1 MGNMINER
9 VYSKINVKCLLNS
22 VLYSRN
28 VFHFFLGQRMIGN
41 MWMIE
46 AGGTEEQREPELK
59 GSMER
64 KWIFQGEPS

>member
-28 VFHFFLGQRMIGN
+28 VYHFFLGQRMIGN
-41 MWMIE
+41 V
-46 AGGTEEQREPELK
+46 
-59 GSMER
+59 
-64 KWIFQGEPS
+64 